1 MLIRKMA
8 HDCRKTTQDYSHLRT
23 THGWATRDCSSRGAK
38 WDRPRRDSSPG
49 QRTSSKSSERRLT
62 IAGGQLAIATTRTT
76 QGWWGPACPG
86 DRKIL
91 GPDETLEGQP
101 VTDST
106 WERSALHIYASGPE
120 GQSGAPQKLHFFL
133 LVGLLATNEKRWSFC
148 GAPLWPSGWEGY
160 AEPLSGAAWYWLALP
175 WSSPSLQVRVVAS
188 AATGLTFTIWLATR
202 LLKVFLLQMH
212 RLQRTIQLPSSRH
225 KSQCV

>member
-1 MLIRKMA
+1 MCKYMAIPSNEGLLIPRGQMRQAQTRLQSWPAHKLQVIWKTA
-8 HDCRKTTQDYSHLRT
+8 HDCRRTTCDRNNQDNSGLMRASLSRGPENPRPWWDSGGPASNRQHLREV
-23 THGWATRDCSSRGAK
+23 SSAYICLRA
-38 WDRPRRDSSPG
+38 
-49 QRTSSKSSERRLT
+49 
-62 IAGGQLAIATTRTT
+62 
-76 QGWWGPACPG
+76 WGPEWC
-86 DRKIL
+86 
-91 GPDETLEGQP
+91 
-101 VTDST
+101 ST
-106 WERSALHIYASGPE
+106 KSP
-120 GQSGAPQKLHFFL
+120 FFL

-188 AATGLTFTIWLATR
+188 ATTGLTLTIWLATR